1 MFLNVSSNCLHRK
14 KHTHIGCIS
23 LTFLHCAFSNGSS
36 NYLPEKRHSHIG
48 YIYLTFLHCAFSNVN
63 FGRLNIIRIR
73 IRSFSE
79 GRILFVF
86 VFGHFWKT
94 EYYSYSYSVIF
105 GRPNNIRIRIRS
117 SKHYSLTSD
126 GVYACSVPK

>member
-1 MFLNVSSNCLHRK
+1 MNEHYSYSYSV
-14 KHTHIGCIS
+14 I
-23 LTFLHCAFSNGSS
+23 
-36 NYLPEKRHSHIG
+36 
-48 YIYLTFLHCAFSNVN
+48 
-63 FGRLNIIRIR
+63 FGRPNIIRIR

-94 EYYSYSYSVIF
+94 EYYSYSVIF

-117 SKHYSLTSD
+117 SKHYSLTS
-126 GVYACSVPK
+126 VYLYLL